1 MLADA
6 PATPPARTAANSH
19 EPVPT
24 QRSAAPG
31 PQHGTVTRAARTVTD
46 VLQPRNV
53 LLVGMVGAGWTPAG
67 SWTGIPWGLF
77 GALCAG
83 VIPASYV
90 EWHRKR
96 GTWGDRH
103 VVDRT
108 QRAPIFVVILGS
120 IGVGIVVMTLGH
132 APPDVITAMIAAWA
146 MTVVLLAVNTRWKI
160 SVDAA
165 VASLVV
171 AILAVVHSPWW
182 ACAYLLVAAVCWSR
196 VALTYHTTAQTL
208 AGTTLGAAS
217 ALVLLIP

>member
-1 MLADA
+1 MLTDIPAAGPA
-6 PATPPARTAANSH
+6 PDSH
-19 EPVPT
+19 EPVGT
-24 QRSAAPG
+24 ARGAAPR
-31 PQHGTVTRAARTVTD
+31 PPHGTVTRAARTITD

-53 LLVGMVGAGWTPAG
+53 LLVGMTGVGWAPAER
-67 SWTGIPWGLF
+67 WTGILWGLF

-83 VIPASYV
+83 VIPAGYV

-108 QRAPIFVVILGS
+108 QCAPIFLVILSS
-120 IGVGIVVMTLGH
+120 IGVGLAVMSLGH
-132 APPDVITAMIAAWA
+132 APADVITAMIASWA
-146 MTVVLLAVNTRWKI
+146 MTIVLLAVNTGWKI

-165 VASLVV
+165 VASSAV

-196 VALTYHTTAQTL
+196 VVLAYHTTAQTL
-208 AGTTLGAAS
+208 AGATLGATTAM
-217 ALVLLIP
+217 AFLVP